1 MVLQVGA
8 VRHRLPPALEEDGD
22 ALKSVEQAGRT
33 ALTEMRHMLGAM
45 RDAGEELEL
54 APQPG
59 LGSLDGLLAE
69 FGRAGLPDARRRGRA
84 RPLRASWSTSGSQGG
99 RVTIR

>member
-22 ALKSVEQAGRT
+22 ALKSVKQAGRT
-33 ALTEMRHMLGAM
+33 ALTEMRHLLGAM

-54 APQPG
+54 APSPVSAASTG
-59 LGSLDGLLAE
+59 CSRSSAARAFPTFDLDE
-69 FGRAGLPDARRRGRA
+69 YIYERSRRA
-84 RPLRASWSTSGSQGG
+84 RAASCS
-99 RVTIR
+99 RTIRLSS